1 MDLTVSNQSAE
12 SELESNGGDGGG
24 SGQILKIS
32 DEKPRA
38 NSPEQL
44 RDKSLPDH
52 EPTMIATNIL
62 LESPPVDTKEASV
75 NEDHFKLRSC
85 LSSPSQTTRFLE
97 RARESEVKR
106 KLFIDSKRVE
116 LHTEEMSHVRE
127 SPSLSP

>member
-12 SELESNGGDGGG
+12 SELESNGDGGG
-24 SGQILKIS
+24 GQILEIS

-44 RDKSLPDH
+44 RLESLPDH
-52 EPTMIATNIL
+52 EPMVVTNIL
-62 LESPPVDTKEASV
+62 LESPLVDTKEGSV
-75 NEDHFKLRSC
+75 NEDHFKIRSC
-85 LSSPSQTTRFLE
+85 LSSPGQTTRFLE

-106 KLFIDSKRVE
+106 NLFIDSKRLE